1 MGDAKWPAREP
12 CSFGKAT
19 CQVPAG
25 PRAILTPHHAAGAVA
40 RYGFRTVLHT
50 GRDPHLSRSLVQR
63 RFEKHAATGPSSA
76 ITPCDHPP
84 EPMAAHPH

>member
-25 PRAILTPHHAAGAVA
+25 PSTILPSHHAAGAAA
-40 RYGFRTVLHT
+40 RCGSRPVLYT
-50 GRDPHLSRSLVQR
+50 DRDPHLSRSLVQR
-63 RFEKHAATGPSSA
+63 RFENHAATGPSSET
-76 ITPCDHPP
+76 TPCDHPP